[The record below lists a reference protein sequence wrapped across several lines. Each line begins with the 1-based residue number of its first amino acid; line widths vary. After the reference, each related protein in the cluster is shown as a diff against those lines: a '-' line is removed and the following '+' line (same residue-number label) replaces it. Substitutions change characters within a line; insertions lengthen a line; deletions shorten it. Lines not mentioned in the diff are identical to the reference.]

1 MFEFDPAARVTAA
14 EALNAGYFAVEEE
27 NGGGVTRLDI
37 DRIGDL

>member
-27 NGGGVTRLDI
+27 ENVARLDI